1 MSEPTPVPVLRGM
14 TWSHPRGYDPMV
26 ACSSLWKQTTGVA
39 IEWDKRSLQDF
50 ESFPVEELAR
60 AYDLIVIDHPH
71 VGQITAESCLAPL
84 DVAGREAERTALASG
99 SVGQSYPSYS
109 WQGRQWAFPIDAASQ
124 VQAWRPDALDA
135 PPARWSE
142 VLDLARQ
149 GRVLLPLRPPHVLMV
164 FYTLAGNLGHPC
176 STDPSRDLIDSETGS
191 QVFEAMREIAALVE
205 PACFEMD
212 PIAVSERMAA
222 ADSKIACAPLI
233 YGYVSYAISGFRA
246 HRLAFTDIPVIG
258 SNGPVGSALGGTGI
272 AVSAFSRAKE
282 AAIDFAYW
290 VASGDVQRGPY
301 AAVGGQPGHAAG
313 WEDQTVNAAT
323 GNFYRDTRAT
333 LEGAWVRPRHDGYM
347 AFQQAASDRILS
359 GIAGRQKP
367 AAVVA
372 DLNNLFRE
380 SSPAQVSGA
389 AGGGA

>member
-1 MSEPTPVPVLRGM
+1 MSMRTLKGM

-26 ACSSLWKQTTGVA
+26 ACSSLWRQRTGIA

-71 VGQITAESCLAPL
+71 VGQITAQRCLEPL
-84 DVAGREAERTALASG
+84 DAAGREAERAALASG

-149 GRVLLPLRPPHVLMV
+149 GRVLLPLRPPHSLMV
-164 FYTLAGNLGHPC
+164 YYTLAGNLGHPC
-176 STDPSRDLIDSETGS
+176 ATDPSHDLIDTDAGSE
-191 QVFEAMREIAALVE
+191 VFKTMREIAALVD

-212 PIAVSERMAA
+212 PIAVSERMAEA
-222 ADSKIACAPLI
+222 GSRFVCAPLI
-233 YGYVSYAISGFRA
+233 YGYVSYAIAGFRA
-246 HRLAFTDIPVIG
+246 NRLAFADIPVVG
-258 SNGPVGSALGGTGI
+258 SGGPVGSALGGTGI
-272 AVSAFSRAKE
+272 AVSAFSKAKE

-301 AAVGGQPGHAAG
+301 AAAGGQPGHAAA

-323 GNFYRDTRAT
+323 GNLYRGTRAT

-347 AFQQAASDRILS
+347 AFQQAASDRIVS
-359 GIAGRQKP
+359 GMTSGYQARQ
-367 AAVVA
+367 VVA
-372 DLNNLFRE
+372 DLNRLFRE
-380 SSPAQVSGA
+380 SFTAQVSGA

>member
-1 MSEPTPVPVLRGM
+1 MSQRTLRGM

-26 ACSSLWKQTTGVA
+26 ACSSLWQQKTGVG

-71 VGQITAESCLAPL
+71 VGQITAERCLAPL
-84 DVAGREAERTALASG
+84 DVIGREAERAALAAG
-99 SVGQSYPSYS
+99 SVGESYPSYG
-109 WQGRQWAFPIDAASQ
+109 WQGRQWAFPIDAATQ

-135 PPARWSE
+135 PPSRWSE

-149 GRVLLPLRPPHVLMV
+149 GRVLLPLRPPHSLMT
-164 FYTLAGNLGHPC
+164 FYTLAGNLGHAC
-176 STDPSRDLIDSETGS
+176 ATDPSGDLIDVEAGS
-191 QVFEAMREIAALVE
+191 KVFETMREIAALVD

-212 PIAVSERMAA
+212 PIAISERMTG
-222 ADSKIACAPLI
+222 ADSKIVCAPLI
-233 YGYVSYAISGFRA
+233 YGYVSYAAAGFRA
-246 HRLAFTDIPVIG
+246 HHLAFADIPVIG
-258 SNGPVGSALGGTGI
+258 TSGPIGSALGGTGI
-272 AVSAFSRAKE
+272 AVSAFSKAKD

-301 AAVGGQPGHAAG
+301 AAAGGQPGHAAA
-313 WEDQTVNAAT
+313 WEDQAVNAAT

-347 AFQQAASDRILS
+347 AFQQAASDRINSGLTSGHQAGEVVADLNRLFQEGSLAQVS
-359 GIAGRQKP
+359 GIAGR
-367 AAVVA
+367 
-372 DLNNLFRE
+372 
-380 SSPAQVSGA
+380 GA
-389 AGGGA
+389 

>member
-1 MSEPTPVPVLRGM
+1 MSVPTLKGM

-26 ACSSLWKQTTGVA
+26 ACSSLWKQKTGIT

-71 VGQITAESCLAPL
+71 VGQITLERCLEPL
-84 DVAGREAERTALASG
+84 DVAGREAELAALASG
-99 SVGQSYPSYS
+99 SVGRSYTSYN

-135 PPARWSE
+135 PPARWSD

-149 GRVLLPLRPPHVLMV
+149 GRVLLPLRPPHVLMA
-164 FYTLAGNLGHPC
+164 FYTLAGNFGRPC
-176 STDPSRDLIDSETGS
+176 ATDPSGDLIDADAGGE
-191 QVFEAMREIAALVE
+191 VFETMREIAALVG

-212 PIAVSERMAA
+212 PIAVSERMAEA
-222 ADSKIACAPLI
+222 GSRIICAPLI
-233 YGYVSYAISGFRA
+233 YGYVSYAMSGFRA
-246 HRLAFTDIPVIG
+246 NRLAFADIPVVG
-258 SNGPVGSALGGTGI
+258 SSGPIGSALGGTGI
-272 AVSAFSRAKE
+272 AVSAFAEAKD
-282 AAIDFAYW
+282 AAIAFAYW
-290 VASGDVQRGPY
+290 VASGEVQRGPY
-301 AAVGGQPGHAAG
+301 AAAGGQPGHAAA
-313 WEDQTVNAAT
+313 WEDRAVNEAT

-359 GIAGRQKP
+359 GMASRHK
-367 AAVVA
+367 AAEVIA
-372 DLNNLFRE
+372 DLNRLFRE
-380 SSPAQVSGA
+380 TLPASSDTSKA
-389 AGGGA
+389 

>member
-1 MSEPTPVPVLRGM
+1 M

-26 ACSSLWKQTTGVA
+26 ACSSLWRQRTGVS

-71 VGQITAESCLAPL
+71 VGQITAERCLEPL
-84 DVAGREAERTALASG
+84 DVVAREAERATLASG
-99 SVGQSYPSYS
+99 SVGQSYPSYN

-135 PPARWSE
+135 PPPRWSD

-149 GRVLLPLRPPHVLMV
+149 GHVLLPLRPPHVLMV

-176 STDPSRDLIDSETGS
+176 ATDPSRDLVDIETGS
-191 QVFEAMREIAALVE
+191 EVFETMCEIAALVD

-212 PIAVSERMAA
+212 PIAVSERMAE
-222 ADSKIACAPLI
+222 SGSRFVCAPLI
-233 YGYVSYAISGFRA
+233 YGYVSYAVTGFRA
-246 HRLAFTDIPVIG
+246 IRLAFADIPVIG
-258 SNGPVGSALGGTGI
+258 ASGPVGSALGGTGI
-272 AVSAFSRAKE
+272 AVSAFSKAKE

-290 VASGDVQRGPY
+290 VASGDVQRSAY
-301 AAVGGQPGHAAG
+301 AAAGGQPGHEAA
-313 WEDQTVNAAT
+313 WEDQAVNAAT

-347 AFQQAASDRILS
+347 VFQQAASDRILS
-359 GIAGRQKP
+359 GMTSRHQSRQ
-367 AAVVA
+367 VVA
-372 DLNNLFRE
+372 DLNRLFRE

>member
-1 MSEPTPVPVLRGM
+1 MSLPTLKGM

-26 ACSSLWKQTTGVA
+26 ACSSLWRQRTGVS

-71 VGQITAESCLAPL
+71 VGQITAERCLEPL
-84 DVAGREAERTALASG
+84 DVVAREAERAALASG

-135 PPARWSE
+135 PPRRWSD

-149 GRVLLPLRPPHVLMV
+149 GHVLLPLRPPHVLMT

-176 STDPSRDLIDSETGS
+176 ATDPSRDLIDVEVGSE
-191 QVFEAMREIAALVE
+191 VFETMREIAALVD

-212 PIAVSERMAA
+212 PIAVSEHMVEPGSRFV
-222 ADSKIACAPLI
+222 CAPLI
-233 YGYVSYAISGFRA
+233 YGYVSYAVAGFRA
-246 HRLAFTDIPVIG
+246 IRLAFADIPVIG
-258 SNGPVGSALGGTGI
+258 ASGPIGSALGGTGI
-272 AVSAFSRAKE
+272 AVSAFSKAKE

-290 VASGDVQRGPY
+290 VASGDVQRGAY
-301 AAVGGQPGHAAG
+301 AAAGGQPGHAAA
-313 WEDQTVNAAT
+313 WEDHTVNAAT
-323 GNFYRDTRAT
+323 GNFYTDTRAT

-359 GIAGRQKP
+359 GMTSGHHSRQ
-367 AAVVA
+367 VVA
-372 DLNNLFRE
+372 DLNRLFRQ
-380 SSPAQVSGA
+380 SSPAQASSA